1 VSATR
6 RTVLAGAALAALA
19 ALASGSPS
27 GATVVA
33 HRTLLVTSAPDG
45 APADGDS
52 ADPVLSDLGTV
63 VALDSRATNLVASD
77 PNGAQRDV
85 FTIDLVT
92 GERRLVSAPPDGG
105 GADGPS
111 SAPAISEDG
120 QTVAFVSQATNLVA
134 HDTNHVADV
143 FVRTGDGAPMRVS
156 VGPGGEE
163 ANGPSSQPDLSADG
177 RYVVFTSAASN
188 LVPGDTN
195 GVPDVF
201 LRDIDAGTT
210 TRLSVSSAG
219 AQGNARSSSPAI
231 AGDAST
237 VAFESAASNLVR
249 RDRNNAADVFVR
261 QIAAHRTLRVSV
273 DSSERE
279 QDRGIPA
286 PFTASPD
293 ISDDGAIVVFDS
305 DATNLTPGDTNEHT
319 DLFRRDIPHGRTT
332 LVSASSRNVQANND
346 SFSPALSPDGRV
358 MAFESFATN
367 LAPGDAPREDV
378 FVRDLLHGSTTVAT
392 VPDAGGG
399 RAPELVPQL
408 LQRASLSGDGR
419 AVAFVSTAPNLVPG
433 DTNGHADVFVRRL
446 DPPDGRQ
453 AGPVRTLHGRLV
465 VALAADDPRATAFV
479 CRIDRGAPFACGRSV
494 TLPPGLRRGR
504 HMLRARAGGPGMLS
518 DASPVRV
525 RFRVPG

>member
-6 RTVLAGAALAALA
+6 RIVLAAAALAALA
-19 ALASGSPS
+19 ALASGPPG

-45 APADGDS
+45 AAANGDS
-52 ADPVLSDLGTV
+52 ADPDLSDLGTV

-134 HDTNHVADV
+134 NDANGVADI
-143 FVRTGDGAPMRVS
+143 FVRTGDEAPQRVS
-156 VGPGGEE
+156 VGAGGVE

-201 LRDIDAGTT
+201 LRDLDAGTT
-210 TRLSVSSAG
+210 TRLSVSSDG
-219 AQGNARSSSPAI
+219 AQGNGRSSSPAM
-231 AGDAST
+231 AGDGST

-249 RDRNNAADVFVR
+249 RDRNGAADVFVR
-261 QIAAHRTLRVSV
+261 QIAAQRTLRVSV
-273 DSSERE
+273 DSRERE
-279 QDRGIPA
+279 QDRGIRP
-286 PFTASPD
+286 PFTATPD

-305 DATNLTPGDTNEHT
+305 DATNLTPGDTNAHT
-319 DLFRRDIPHGRTT
+319 DLFRRDIPHGRTS
-332 LVSASSRNVQANND
+332 LVSASSRNVQGNND
-346 SFSPALSPDGRV
+346 SFSPALSPDGLV

-378 FVRDLLHGSTTVAT
+378 FVRDLLHGSTTVAS

-408 LQRASLSGDGR
+408 LQRPSLSGDGR
-419 AVAFVSTAPNLVPG
+419 EVAFVSTAPNLVPG

-446 DPPDGRQ
+446 DPPDGSQ
-453 AGPVRTLHGRLV
+453 AGPVRTRQGRLV
-465 VALAADDPRATAFV
+465 VTLAADDPRATAFV
-479 CRIDRGAPFACGRSV
+479 CRVDSGAPFACGRSV
-494 TLPPGLRRGR
+494 TLPRGLRPGL
-504 HMLRARAGGPGMLS
+504 HLLRARAGGPGMLS
-518 DASPVRV
+518 DPTPVRV
-525 RFRVPG
+525 PFRVPR